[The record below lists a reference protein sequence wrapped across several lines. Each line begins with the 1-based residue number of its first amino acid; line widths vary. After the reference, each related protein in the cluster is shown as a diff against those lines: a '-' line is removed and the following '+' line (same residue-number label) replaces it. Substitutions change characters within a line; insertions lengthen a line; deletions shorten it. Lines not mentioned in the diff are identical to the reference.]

1 MVTKKCQKEAPNFLC
16 RECNFITSKKSNYD
30 KHILTAKHKMV
41 TNGNKKM
48 PKNAAHICERCLK
61 EYKHASGLSRHMK
74 KCQNVNIEENDDSDT
89 NIANEAIIK
98 EPVVSSNQVV
108 ELIRQNHE
116 FKDLLVE
123 QHKQNQELQKQLLD
137 VAKEGKTINNNCNQT
152 NNFNLNFFLN
162 EQCKNAVNLMDFVN
176 SLNLSIEDIQETG
189 KLGYVDG
196 IGRIFVKA
204 LNNLDVTERP
214 IHCTDIKR
222 ETVYV
227 KDQDKWEIDN
237 TEKPKLKDALF
248 AIEKKNLDLLP
259 EWQKENPEF
268 LNMDTPENNDFIK
281 ISINSLGSDRQDEKE
296 KQHNK
301 IIKTVLKEVVV
312 DKKNV

>member
-1 MVTKKCQKEAPNFLC
+1 M
-16 RECNFITSKKSNYD
+16 
-30 KHILTAKHKMV
+30 
-41 TNGNKKM
+41 
-48 PKNAAHICERCLK
+48 
-61 EYKHASGLSRHMK
+61 
-74 KCQNVNIEENDDSDT
+74 
-89 NIANEAIIK
+89 
-98 EPVVSSNQVV
+98 
-108 ELIRQNHE
+108 
-116 FKDLLVE
+116 
-123 QHKQNQELQKQLLD
+123 
-137 VAKEGKTINNNCNQT
+137 
-152 NNFNLNFFLN
+152 
-162 EQCKNAVNLMDFVN
+162 
-176 SLNLSIEDIQETG
+176 SIEDIQETG

-196 IGRIFVKA
+196 IVRILVKA

-268 LNMDTPENNDFIK
+268 VNMDTPENNDFIK
-281 ISINSLGSDRQDEKE
+281 ISINSLGSDRQEEKE

>member
-1 MVTKKCQKEAPNFLC
+1 MVTKKCQKRAPIFLC
-16 RECNFITSKKSNYD
+16 KECNFETSKKSNYD
-30 KHILTAKHKMV
+30 KHLLTAKHKMV

-48 PKNAAHICERCLK
+48 PKNAAHICEWCLK

-74 KCQNVNIEENDDSDT
+74 KCRDEINEEKIELEKEEPDNIVT
-89 NIANEAIIK
+89 NT
-98 EPVVSSNQVV
+98 VSSDQVV

-162 EQCKNAVNLMDFVN
+162 EQCKNAINLMDFVN
-176 SLNLSIEDIQETG
+176 SLDISIEDIKETG

-196 IGRIFVKA
+196 IGRIFVRA
-204 LNNLDVTERP
+204 LNDLDVTERP

-237 TEKPKLKDALF
+237 VQKPKLKDALF
-248 AIEKKNLDLLP
+248 AIEKKNLDMLP
-259 EWQKENPEF
+259 EWQEKNPSFKE
-268 LNMDTPENNDFIK
+268 MDTQENNDFIQ
-281 ISINSLGSDRQDEKE
+281 ISMNSLGPDTREEKE
-296 KQHNK
+296 RQQNK
-301 IIKTVLKEVVV
+301 IIKNVLKEVIV
-312 DKKNV
+312 DKKKP